1 MYQNQNHVQPA
12 EENKPMLLR
21 NSYLKE
27 YEYTQSDGQVRYLLA
42 PDSEHAAW
50 SAAELSGGSR
60 FLKNV
65 KQTDEW

>member
-1 MYQNQNHVQPA
+1 MHPNQNHVQHD
-12 EENKPMLLR
+12 EENQPILLK

-27 YEYTQSDGQVRYLLA
+27 YEYTQIDGQVKYLLA
-42 PDSEHAAW
+42 PNLEQAAW

-65 KQTDEW
+65 KLTNEW